1 MQKILS
7 WIRCKDGFRMS
18 VQASETHYSIPRED
32 GKFYTH
38 VEIGYPSSEEESLKE
53 WGDYGGEVFAYVPS
67 GVVFDIIESHGG
79 IRGGQIPPMIEVD
92 EDGKAVKRPLDE
104 EYQGRTLNSPKIPGQ
119 FKKTRMG
126 TVEITNNDN

>member
-18 VQASETHYSIPRED
+18 VQASETHYSTPRED

-38 VEIGYPSSEEESLKE
+38 VEIGYPSSHEESLKE

-67 GVVFDIIESHGG
+67 GIVFDIIESHGG
-79 IRGGQIPPMIEVD
+79 IRGGEIPPMIEVD
-92 EDGKAVKRPLDE
+92 ENGKAVKRPLDE
-104 EYQGRTLNSPKIPGQ
+104 EYQNRTLNSPKIPGK
-119 FKKTRMG
+119 FKKTRIG
-126 TVEITNNDN
+126 IEEVKNNDS